1 MRHIKLYTI
10 LQANILIFGLL
21 SVCGAQVI
29 EGDLGL
35 STQAEVN
42 SFNGTSIT
50 GDLFIS
56 GTDIVDLATLSTLT
70 SVGGDLTLYLNTE
83 LTNLNGLNNLDSVGN
98 DLHLDKNYKLT
109 NIDALSNIA
118 FLGGDLFILQQ
129 NILTNLD
136 GLSNLTSVGKNL
148 TLENNYGLT
157 NIDGLSNLTSVGNRV
172 LILNNRKLTNLD
184 GLINLTYIGGF
195 LSIHRNKVLTN
206 LDGLM
211 NLTFIGSYLS
221 IVDNDSLK
229 SFCGLFALL
238 NTNGLSGYYDV
249 NSNLVNPTQQQIIDD
264 GPCTTSISSEN
275 EVRPN
280 YYKLEQNYPNP
291 FNSTTTFSYQ
301 LKSKSNIRLS
311 IYDVSGK
318 YIQTIVNESQS
329 AGEYSISFNANHLAS
344 GIYFYI
350 LEVDS
355 YVLIR
360 KMLLVK

>member
-29 EGDLGL
+29 EGDVGL

-42 SFNGTSIT
+42 SFKGTSIT

-70 SVGGDLTLYLNTE
+70 SVGGDLTLYLNTA

-136 GLSNLTSVGKNL
+136 GLSNLTSVG
-148 TLENNYGLT
+148 
-157 NIDGLSNLTSVGNRV
+157 NRV
-172 LILNNRKLTNLD
+172 LILNNRKLTNID

-195 LSIHRNKVLTN
+195 LAIDRNKVLTN

-221 IVDNDSLK
+221 IVNNDSLK
-229 SFCGLFALL
+229 SFCGLFTLL
-238 NTNGLSGYYDV
+238 NTSGLSGYYDV

-301 LKSKSNIRLS
+301 LKSKSNIQLS

-329 AGEYSISFNANHLAS
+329 VGEYSISFNANHLAS

-350 LEVDS
+350 LETDS
-355 YVLIR
+355 YVLKR